1 MASALEKIYL
11 YFSMGIILCPLI
23 LALINVKSY
32 PKELKVITLYLV
44 SISILGAY
52 SAYLWSQLKNNLP
65 VLHVYTMV
73 EFTGIMLFYQVIF
86 KTYIE
91 KIWFWVLITC
101 FLAFCLINA
110 TCIQDWKIFN
120 TYPRTLESIL
130 VIGASLYYYYKI
142 TRQTLYT
149 QIEKSPV
156 FWINTGFF
164 IYFSGSF
171 LLFTISNYILPYSFK
186 FNMMVWQFHAFLSIV
201 NNILI
206 FIGLWQHRKT

>member
-1 MASALEKIYL
+1 
-11 YFSMGIILCPLI
+11 MGIVLCPLI

-32 PKELKVITLYLV
+32 PKELKVITLYLS
-44 SISILGAY
+44 SIAIIGAY
-52 SAYLWSQLKNNLP
+52 SAYLWTHLQNNLP
-65 VLHVYTMV
+65 VLHIYTMV
-73 EFTGIMLFYQVIF
+73 EFTTIMLFYQVIF
-86 KTYIE
+86 KNYIP
-91 KIWFWVLITC
+91 KRSFWLVIGI
-101 FLAFCLINA
+101 FLVFCLLNA
-110 TCIQDWKIFN
+110 TYIQDWKIFN

-130 VIGASLYYYYKI
+130 VISASLYYYYKI
-142 TRQTLYT
+142 TRQSLYT

-206 FIGLWQHRKT
+206 FIGLWQHKKT

>member
-1 MASALEKIYL
+1 MASTIEKIYL
-11 YFSMGIILCPLI
+11 YFSMGIVICPLI
-23 LALINVKSY
+23 LALTNVKSY

-44 SISILGAY
+44 SIAIIGSY
-52 SAYLWSQLKNNLP
+52 SAYLWSQHKNNLP
-65 VLHVYTMV
+65 VLHIYTMV
-73 EFTGIMLFYQVIF
+73 EFTTIILFYQTIF
-86 KTYIE
+86 KTYFSKRWAWLVISV
-91 KIWFWVLITC
+91 FLI
-101 FLAFCLINA
+101 FCLVNA
-110 TCIQDWKIFN
+110 TYIQDWKMFN

-171 LLFTISNYILPYSFK
+171 LLFTISNYILPFSFK

-206 FIGLWQHRKT
+206 FIGLWQHKKT

>member
-1 MASALEKIYL
+1 MASTLEKIYL
-11 YFSMGIILCPLI
+11 YFSMGIIICPLI

-32 PKELKVITLYLV
+32 PKGLKVITLYLV
-44 SISILGAY
+44 CIASIGAY
-52 SAYLWSQLKNNLP
+52 SAWLWAQNKNNLP

-73 EFTGIMLFYQVIF
+73 EFTAIMLFYQVIF
-86 KTYIE
+86 KIYIA
-91 KIWFWVLITC
+91 KKWFVLLIAV
-101 FLAFCLINA
+101 FLAFCLLNA

-130 VIGASLYYYYKI
+130 VISASLYYYYKI

-206 FIGLWQHRKT
+206 FIGLWQHKKT

>member
-1 MASALEKIYL
+1 
-11 YFSMGIILCPLI
+11 MGIIICPLI

-44 SISILGAY
+44 FIAFIGAY
-52 SAYLWSQLKNNLP
+52 SAWLWSQNKNNLP
-65 VLHVYTMV
+65 VLHIYTMV
-73 EFTGIMLFYQVIF
+73 EFTCIMLFYQVIF
-86 KTYIE
+86 KTYIA
-91 KIWFWVLITC
+91 KRWFGLLIAV
-101 FLAFCLINA
+101 FLAFCLLNA
-110 TCIQDWKIFN
+110 TYIQDWKIFN

-130 VIGASLYYYYKI
+130 VISASLYYYYKI

-206 FIGLWQHRKT
+206 FIGLWQHKKT

>member
-1 MASALEKIYL
+1 
-11 YFSMGIILCPLI
+11 MGIVICPLI
-23 LALINVKSY
+23 LALTNVKSY

-44 SISILGAY
+44 SIAVIGSY
-52 SAYLWSQLKNNLP
+52 SAYLWSQHKNNLP
-65 VLHVYTMV
+65 VLHIYTMV
-73 EFTGIMLFYQVIF
+73 EFTTIILFYQTIF
-86 KTYIE
+86 KTYFSKRWAWLVISV
-91 KIWFWVLITC
+91 FLI
-101 FLAFCLINA
+101 FCLVNA
-110 TCIQDWKIFN
+110 TYIQDWKMFN

-171 LLFTISNYILPYSFK
+171 LLFTISNYILPFSFK

-206 FIGLWQHRKT
+206 FIGLWQHKKT